1 MSSGWRGLQ
10 QNQQRQ
16 QDQKIA
22 HTEIEGPTTPAN
34 PRDQQASD
42 IGHNALPD
50 RPTGGH
56 DTNREPLSSV
66 EPKARDGDH
75 RGKQWGKAECADQKV
90 NEIEHRQIA
99 LPAQCNQ
106 PKRNSKGS
114 NVSDLPGTDTIGK
127 TAPDD
132 ATDGAPD
139 GQECESHRDS
149 GTSTRCVAH

>member
-1 MSSGWRGLQ
+1 MSVGWRGLQ

-16 QDQKIA
+16 QDQEIA
-22 HTEIEGPTTPAN
+22 HTDIECRITPAYLG
-34 PRDQQASD
+34 DQKTSD

-66 EPKARDGDH
+66 EPKARAGDH
-75 RGKQWGKAECADQKV
+75 RGKKWGKAERADQKV
-90 NEIEHRQIA
+90 DEIERQQIA

-106 PKRNSKGS
+106 PKRNSEGP
-114 NVSDLPGTDTIGK
+114 NVSDLTGTNTIGK

-132 ATDGAPD
+132 AADGAPD
-139 GQECESHRDS
+139 GQECKSHRDLGQNPS
-149 GTSTRCVAH
+149 KLQ

>member
-1 MSSGWRGLQ
+1 MSGGWRGLQ

-16 QDQKIA
+16 QDQEIA
-22 HTEIEGPTTPAN
+22 RTDIECRITPADLG
-34 PRDQQASD
+34 DQKASD
-42 IGHNALPD
+42 IGHDALPD

-90 NEIEHRQIA
+90 DEIERQQIA

-106 PKRNSKGS
+106 PKRNSEVP
-114 NVSDLPGTDTIGK
+114 NVSDLTGTKTIEN
-127 TAPDD
+127 TTPFHPA
-132 ATDGAPD
+132 AAAPD
-139 GQECESHRDS
+139 GHE
-149 GTSTRCVAH
+149 AN